1 MLSHPTGPNT
11 PHADPEFQELIDY
24 FIGILPERVAQI
36 EDAAARSDTAA
47 LRTFAH
53 QLKGSAPG
61 FGFNDIGRLA
71 ADLERSIDQI
81 ASETQSLEA
90 VRSQLDGLL
99 SLCRSYYRAA

>member
-1 MLSHPTGPNT
+1 MPSQPSGPNT

-36 EDAAARSDTAA
+36 EEAAARADTAA

-71 ADLERSIDQI
+71 ADLERGIDQV
-81 ASETQSLEA
+81 ATETHSLEA
-90 VRSQLDGLL
+90 VRSELDGLV
-99 SLCRSYYRAA
+99 SLCRSYFRAA